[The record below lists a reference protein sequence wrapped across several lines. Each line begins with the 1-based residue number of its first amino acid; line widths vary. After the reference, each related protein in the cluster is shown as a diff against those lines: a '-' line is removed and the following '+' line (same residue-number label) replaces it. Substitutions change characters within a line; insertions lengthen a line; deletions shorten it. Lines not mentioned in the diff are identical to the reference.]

1 MYFQTFKNTFLF
13 VLNSL
18 FNDRCTLFQGG
29 SKPRGKAT
37 SPSIS
42 TQVRQAHAYRGVL
55 QRAASNHGFG
65 TLQLVSR
72 INGLL
77 QLG

>member
-1 MYFQTFKNTFLF
+1 MITAL
-13 VLNSL
+13 S
-18 FNDRCTLFQGG
+18 
-29 SKPRGKAT
+29 SKAEANHVAKLHP
-37 SPSIS
+37 PSIS
-42 TQVRQAHAYRGVL
+42 TQVRQAHVYQGVP

-65 TLQLVSR
+65 SLQLVSR